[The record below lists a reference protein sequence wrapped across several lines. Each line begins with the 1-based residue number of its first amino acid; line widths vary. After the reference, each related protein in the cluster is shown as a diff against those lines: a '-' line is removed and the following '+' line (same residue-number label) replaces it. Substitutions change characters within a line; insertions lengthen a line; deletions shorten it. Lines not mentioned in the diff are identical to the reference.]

1 MGERR
6 LSNPVLWPGA
16 RRVASAIA
24 ALVLTSA
31 STGFLGTSTADAQVK
46 RSQFTLLL
54 VDDSDR
60 TTAVTLTCNPD
71 GGTHP
76 DPVRACD
83 SLRDAGGDFKRLRPD
98 STVACIFVYEP
109 VQAYATG
116 QWRGRVV
123 TFAHTYGNRCSAAVE
138 SGHVFDF

>member
-1 MGERR
+1 MRQRE
-6 LSNPVLWPGA
+6 LSKLVPWPGA

-24 ALVLTSA
+24 ALVLISGTM
-31 STGFLGTSTADAQVK
+31 GFLGPSRADAQV
-46 RSQFTLLL
+46 RPSQLTLLL
-54 VDDSDR
+54 VDDAGR
-60 TTAVTLTCNPD
+60 ATVVTLTCNPD

-83 SLRDAGGDFKRLRPD
+83 SLRSAGGDFKRLRPD
-98 STVACIFVYEP
+98 PTIACTFVYEP

-116 QWRGRVV
+116 QWRGRLV
-123 TFAHTYGNRCSAAVE
+123 TFSRTYGNRCSAAVE